1 MEHTNRNH
9 SCPKIPSFFHG
20 RNSLRKFEEMAKR
33 ALYFWSVL
41 ALIILAVYWIFFL
54 KNPGIEGKKEAV
66 IPVLPGTSVP
76 ALADTLAAHGLLRS
90 RFTFE
95 LAARV
100 LGTRSKLHAGMYRIE
115 PGLSNV
121 EIVRRLTGS
130 DFALI
135 LRATF
140 PEGITIFRA
149 ASIAHEKL
157 GLDSG
162 IFLRFA
168 QDPMFLHS
176 LGIPK
181 SAKSGEGYLFPDT
194 YEFILSADPKGLVT
208 RMVKRWK
215 AIAED
220 SLYDRDSEE
229 LSIEQVMTMASIVE
243 AEAKLP
249 AERDTIAS
257 VYLNRLKIN
266 MALDADPTVQY
277 GLHLTRPIT
286 HDDLEVPNAY
296 NTYLNTGLPP
306 GPICNPGAASIRAV
320 LHPAQTK
327 YLYFVARHD
336 GTGGHYFSRTMSDQE
351 RMIWR
356 SNANEAE

>member
-1 MEHTNRNH
+1 MSKRG
-9 SCPKIPSFFHG
+9 FF
-20 RNSLRKFEEMAKR
+20 FW
-33 ALYFWSVL
+33 ALVALLVL
-41 ALIILAVYWIFFL
+41 VIYAVFFL
-54 KNPGIEGKKEAV
+54 RNPRIAGVQEEIV
-66 IPVLPGTSVP
+66 PVPPGATVT
-76 ALADTLAAHGLLRS
+76 ALTDTLSAHHLLRL
-90 RFTFE
+90 RFTFQI
-95 LAARV
+95 AARI
-100 LGTRSKLHAGMYRIE
+100 LGARTKLHAGMYRIA
-115 PGLSNV
+115 PGLSNL
-121 EIVRRLTGS
+121 EIIRRMTGS
-130 DFALI
+130 EFALI

-140 PEGITIFRA
+140 PEGITMYRA

-168 QDPMFLHS
+168 KDLQFLRS
-176 LGIPK
+176 LGVPDHVK
-181 SAKSGEGYLFPDT
+181 TGEGYLFPDT
-194 YEFILSADPKGLVT
+194 YEFVLSADPKGLVE
-208 RMVKRWK
+208 RMVRRWK
-215 AIAED
+215 TIAED
-220 SLYDRDSEE
+220 SLFDKQDSTP
-229 LSIEQVMTMASIVE
+229 LSIEQVMTLASIVE

-286 HDDLEVPNAY
+286 HEDLEVPNAY

-351 RMIWR
+351 RMIRR
-356 SNANEAE
+356 SNANEEAQ